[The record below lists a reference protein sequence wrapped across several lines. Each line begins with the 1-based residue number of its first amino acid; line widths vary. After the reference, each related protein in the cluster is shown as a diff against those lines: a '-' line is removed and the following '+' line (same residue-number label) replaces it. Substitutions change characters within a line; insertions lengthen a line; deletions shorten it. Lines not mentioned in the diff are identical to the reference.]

1 MSSNPAP
8 RSWPTVLGYALGVG
22 ICFTATLG
30 VWLQYSTST
39 FTAWSAGLLSLAIGI
54 VAGGGWALLRRGAAD

>member
-8 RSWPTVLGYALGVG
+8 RSWSTVLGYALGIG

-30 VWLQYSTST
+30 VWLQYATSV

-54 VAGGGWALLRRGAAD
+54 VVGGGWALLRRGAAD